1 MGQHSWYTVWEE
13 SHALTRDKS
22 VRVWQCGSCDSC
34 DSGSLY
40 DSCLTEYSIVAL
52 IIIII
57 IIFVIIIII
66 ISIMIITIM
75 QCGTHLQSRM
85 MLCTPLLTGVRV
97 MS

>member
-1 MGQHSWYTVWEE
+1 MGQHSGCTVWEE
-13 SHALTRDKS
+13 SHALTRDTQS
-22 VRVWQCGSCDSC
+22 VRVWQCGSYDSC

-40 DSCLTEYSIVAL
+40 DSCLTECGSVAL
-52 IIIII
+52 II
-57 IIFVIIIII
+57 IIIII

>member
-1 MGQHSWYTVWEE
+1 MAVVSAV
-13 SHALTRDKS
+13 
-22 VRVWQCGSCDSC
+22 SC

-40 DSCLTEYSIVAL
+40 DSCLTECGSVAL
-52 IIIII
+52 IIII
-57 IIFVIIIII
+57 IIIII